1 MYALGLRYFIVRVR
15 IENCTIGLPNT
26 SAVLR
31 LLSALRTA
39 TSAFDVRSS
48 GLFCSRPG
56 GLELATRLPAR
67 SVKFRQFS
75 PGPENIFFS
84 RFASVQ
90 RIRGFADC
98 ALYKSTI
105 DTDVDVDTVH
115 IFNNSAWASRGN
127 CRQVSVYVCVA
138 LRRYKHPL
146 FNKITRTSGIT
157 RPLKLAP

>member
-84 RFASVQ
+84 RFASVHSALEALQIVRYINLPLTLTLTLTPFISSTTQ
-90 RIRGFADC
+90 RELREETADKSAFTFALHSDDTSTHCLIR
-98 ALYKSTI
+98 
-105 DTDVDVDTVH
+105 
-115 IFNNSAWASRGN
+115 
-127 CRQVSVYVCVA
+127 
-138 LRRYKHPL
+138 
-146 FNKITRTSGIT
+146 
-157 RPLKLAP
+157 